1 MILNTNR
8 RGKGGYMYFEN
19 LLDVLLGPREILHD
33 MECSVCGYEE
43 VYYINP
49 ISRKQIGRACKGCNF
64 VQTFND

>member
-1 MILNTNR
+1 
-8 RGKGGYMYFEN
+8 MYFEN

-49 ISRKQIGRACKGCNF
+49 ITREQIGRACKGCNF
-64 VQTFND
+64 VQTFSS